1 MSDSLTNTLETLV
14 LQKDLFSFKLY
25 ESNCK
30 TDSHSKVQ
38 GEDFCESFFLWI
50 VWGIA
55 CCAKVASCLH
65 IIHPIEIL
73 HVLQKQ
79 TFLKHNYVLV
89 GSSISSLFWLVAQK
103 DDLCAIV
110 FETFLLK
117 KSAFGQVY
125 CSLRCL
131 GSVIYDTI
139 SQISNYWKKKSIQKG
154 QSTVVTGSQL
164 SVNCLQ
170 RAKKRLVD
178 FNENNRYNG
187 KDLPQICER

>member
-55 CCAKVASCLH
+55 CCAKVAFCLH
-65 IIHPIEIL
+65 IIQL
-73 HVLQKQ
+73 KSSTLLQEQ
-79 TFLKHNYVLV
+79 TFSKHNYVLV
-89 GSSISSLFWLVAQK
+89 GSSLSSLFWLVAQK

-139 SQISNYWKKKSIQKG
+139 SQISNYWKKNYSKG
-154 QSTVVTGSQL
+154 SKHGS
-164 SVNCLQ
+164 
-170 RAKKRLVD
+170 
-178 FNENNRYNG
+178 NG
-187 KDLPQICER
+187 

>member
-1 MSDSLTNTLETLV
+1 MHFNKTGSIEGAKIDQYLLEKSRLVYQVSTSKVTSIKALHNVYITWTKITYESLTYEHVTNTRLA
-14 LQKDLFSFKLY
+14 KNLFSFKLY

-65 IIHPIEIL
+65 IIQL
-73 HVLQKQ
+73 KSSTLLQEQ
-79 TFLKHNYVLV
+79 TFSKHNYVLV

-117 KSAFGQVY
+117 KSACGQV
-125 CSLRCL
+125 
-131 GSVIYDTI
+131 
-139 SQISNYWKKKSIQKG
+139 
-154 QSTVVTGSQL
+154 
-164 SVNCLQ
+164 
-170 RAKKRLVD
+170 
-178 FNENNRYNG
+178 
-187 KDLPQICER
+187 

>member
-1 MSDSLTNTLETLV
+1 MSHSLTNTLETLV

-65 IIHPIEIL
+65 IIQL
-73 HVLQKQ
+73 KSSTLLQEQ
-79 TFLKHNYVLV
+79 TFSIHNYVLV

-103 DDLCAIV
+103 DDLCAID
-110 FETFLLK
+110 
-117 KSAFGQVY
+117 
-125 CSLRCL
+125 SLRLFCSKSQL
-131 GSVIYDTI
+131 VVKCSVAWDAFGSVIYDTI
-139 SQISNYWKKKSIQKG
+139 SQISNYWKKNYSKG
-154 QSTVVTGSQL
+154 SKHGS
-164 SVNCLQ
+164 
-170 RAKKRLVD
+170 
-178 FNENNRYNG
+178 NG
-187 KDLPQICER
+187 

>member
-1 MSDSLTNTLETLV
+1 MSHSVTNTLETLV

-65 IIHPIEIL
+65 IIQL
-73 HVLQKQ
+73 KSSTLLQKQ
-79 TFLKHNYVLV
+79 TCVR
-89 GSSISSLFWLVAQK
+89 SSLRLFCSKSQLVVKCSVAW
-103 DDLCAIV
+103 D
-110 FETFLLK
+110 
-117 KSAFGQVY
+117 AF
-125 CSLRCL
+125 

-139 SQISNYWKKKSIQKG
+139 SQISNYWKKIIQKG

-164 SVNCLQ
+164 SVKG
-170 RAKKRLVD
+170 KKKAGW
-178 FNENNRYNG
+178 F
-187 KDLPQICER
+187 

>member
-1 MSDSLTNTLETLV
+1 MSHSLTNTLETLV

-65 IIHPIEIL
+65 IIQL
-73 HVLQKQ
+73 KSSTLLQEQ
-79 TFLKHNYVLV
+79 TFSKHNYVLV

-117 KSAFGQVY
+117 KSACGQVY

-131 GSVIYDTI
+131 WQCYLWYNFT
-139 SQISNYWKKKSIQKG
+139 NFKLLKKRLIQKG